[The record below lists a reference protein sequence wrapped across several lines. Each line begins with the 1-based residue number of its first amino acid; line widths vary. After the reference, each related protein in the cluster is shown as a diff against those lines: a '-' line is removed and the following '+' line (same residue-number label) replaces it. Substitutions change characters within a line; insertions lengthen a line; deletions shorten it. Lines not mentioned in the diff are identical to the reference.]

1 MPKKSMLSIAAACVI
16 ALTASASP
24 AQEALR
30 IGTSGSGSVYY
41 TLGVGLSR
49 MLQQHMGVNSS
60 VETVGGSHA
69 NIFALRNDQVDL
81 VFVNAQAASD
91 GAQGKEPFPQTVN
104 ACLVAQGQPAFRQIL
119 VRKNSGIDGPSH
131 LPSPV

>member
-49 MLQQHMGVNSS
+49 MLQQPMGVNSS

-69 NIFALRNDQVDL
+69 HIFALMNDQADL
-81 VFVNAQAASD
+81 AFVNAQAASD
-91 GAQGKEPFPQTVN
+91 GVPGKKPFPQTVN
-104 ACLVAQGQPAFRQIL
+104 PEARRVGKACVST
-119 VRKNSGIDGPSH
+119 V
-131 LPSPV
+131 

>member
-69 NIFALRNDQVDL
+69 NIFALMNDPVDL
-81 VFVNAQAASD
+81 AFVNAQAA
-91 GAQGKEPFPQTVN
+91 
-104 ACLVAQGQPAFRQIL
+104 PAGLQD
-119 VRKNSGIDGPSH
+119 RKN
-131 LPSPV
+131 VV